1 MRRLLPLA
9 SALLLACSP
18 KPAPSMTRLDLAD
31 LVKLKVYGQDRSGLR
46 ELWPGAVLH
55 SGDKLSL
62 AIEVSTP
69 SHLYVALRSPGD
81 AWTLLTPS
89 TAAPPPVAVP
99 QHQTHLP
106 GSGSWF
112 QLDDARGE
120 ENLYLVASRT
130 PLPPAEVLPIARR
143 LQDRVLF
150 DREPPPT
157 VPDKRRGPWL
167 QATLDSEGV
176 AVLRFRYRHE

>member
-1 MRRLLPLA
+1 MRRLLALA
-9 SALLLACSP
+9 SALVLGCSP
-18 KPAPSMTRLDLAD
+18 KPAPSMMQPDLAD
-31 LVKLKVYGQDRSGLR
+31 LVKLKVYGKDASGLR

-89 TAAPPPVAVP
+89 AASPAQLAVP

-112 QLDDARGE
+112 QLDEAQGE
-120 ENLYLVASRT
+120 EHLYLVASRS
-130 PLPPAEVLPIARR
+130 PLPISEVLPLARR
-143 LQDRVLF
+143 MQDRVLL

-167 QATLDSEGV
+167 QAALDSEGL